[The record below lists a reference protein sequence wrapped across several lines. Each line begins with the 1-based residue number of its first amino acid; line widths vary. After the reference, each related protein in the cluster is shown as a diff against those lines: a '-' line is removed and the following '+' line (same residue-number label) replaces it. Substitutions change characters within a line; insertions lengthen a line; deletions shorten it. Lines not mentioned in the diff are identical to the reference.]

1 DETTVTDPSAA
12 FLALDIITD
21 EQLLSIVLPLL
32 HSRQELR
39 DVVIAELGG
48 EVEPSIPLVSVEA
61 IGSIP
66 EVDMRRCL
74 LLEFSGPATSPM
86 PPTRKRPSLSR
97 SARAARKA
105 RRREGSHDTLLRL
118 MRGEEVLDSTY
129 PAVFQVEEACPIGEP
144 RTTIQLTSDASTSRL
159 DSTPSDLKC
168 FDPFENPSGPG
179 LDGHNAPF
187 DLFPNE
193 L

>member
-1 DETTVTDPSAA
+1 M
-12 FLALDIITD
+12 
-21 EQLLSIVLPLL
+21 
-32 HSRQELR
+32 
-39 DVVIAELGG
+39 IAELGG
-48 EVEPSIPLVSVEA
+48 EVEPSRIEHASWGRGVGVSSGIPLVSVEA

-74 LLEFSGPATSPM
+74 LLESSGPAPSPM

-129 PAVFQVEEACPIGEP
+129 PAVFQVEEGRSGRSIISIGMLGLACPVGEP
-144 RTTIQLTSDASTSRL
+144 GPTTQLTSDAATSHL
-159 DSTPSDLKC
+159 DSTL
-168 FDPFENPSGPG
+168 SGSKG
-179 LDGHNAPF
+179 IV
-187 DLFPNE
+187 
-193 L
+193 